1 MLRSQSAGQ
10 AGPLT
15 HPPAPRIQ
23 AGAGLTS
30 RIRFFWGSFTLPARQ
45 QCDKA
50 LWMINLLDLA
60 LGSLYSRGPR
70 QQSVSRDGTGRE
82 PAAAHIIQSLT
93 YLCTQALMLAKKHCF
108 HSPSHALDCQAGGL
122 ET

>member
-1 MLRSQSAGQ
+1 MLRSRSAGQ

-15 HPPAPRIQ
+15 HPPALHTQ

-50 LWMINLLDLA
+50 LWMMNLLDLA

-70 QQSVSRDGTGRE
+70 GQSVSRDGVVGE
-82 PAAAHIIQSLT
+82 PVASHDPSRT
-93 YLCTQALMLAKKHCF
+93 HLCTQALTLGRTHCSR
-108 HSPSHALDCQAGGL
+108 SPSPALDCQAGGL